1 MRRLTVSLVGLVA
14 LGSATQSAQAVVPP
28 AARGPAPGVLELRAG
43 DAVRAYAPTTGVAPA
58 SRAAAWSRF
67 VRLAGGSWNAMWDAH
82 TAIPMAISGAGIF
95 APGTVQGDAE
105 AERFTRAFIAEHI
118 ALLAPGSSAGDLR
131 LVDNI
136 TDGQMRTL
144 GFVQTYQGMEVFD
157 THLIFEFKN
166 DRLFVVGSTAM
177 PDVQVPTAMATA
189 APEALRAGAMT
200 WLSDLGR
207 TLVPSK
213 TATAIIMPLVR
224 ESGTIEYRRVVPVEV
239 TEPNGFG
246 AWTVYVDS
254 ATGAGVARKD
264 NLAYA
269 DGVLKYK
276 VPDRSPLFGSRVDR
290 PAALANIS
298 VAGVATTTD
307 NYGGLS
313 WTGSAAAAVTT
324 NCTGSLVTVN
334 NTNASGT
341 KITGSVMVTPEGD
354 GIWDLSSTPTSD
366 SQLTCFSSVNVVKE
380 HVARFVPRGQ
390 IAWLNNAL
398 VVNAN
403 QNQVCN
409 ANWNGSSLQFFISGT
424 SGTNICENTGRI
436 TDVVYHEFG
445 HGFHQNVVT
454 GGGSVNGGMGEGVG
468 DTMSVSIT
476 QDYRM
481 ALGFFTDRPTVP
493 IRDLDTTD
501 QGWPAPSTE
510 VHTQGVTYGGWMF
523 DLRKNLKQIYGDKEG
538 NWVTDRLFYE
548 SVRRAT
554 SIPTSY
560 TQVVAADDDD
570 GNTANGTPNFCA
582 IYEAAQRHTL
592 PTSAPAA
599 AALVPGVAPPTRS
612 GQRVTLKLLG
622 NSFCPTDLSTATAS
636 YLAPGSSTPAS
647 VTLTK
652 DATGNYVGDLPAQA
666 ENTVGSYNVTATF
679 GNGKAYAFPDN
690 AADPNYQYYVGG
702 VQNLYCTS
710 FDDAAAPADWTHG
723 ATPVEADEWEWGSP
737 GEIAGT
743 NDPRVASSGAKVYG
757 MDLGK
762 WTTDGVY
769 PAGATSYLQSPQIS
783 TAGMSVVRLQY
794 RRQLNVETGAS
805 DQASIYANGVKVWS
819 NATTANHVDKE
830 WRLHDVDISAQAANG
845 TAQVKF
851 ELVSNATNNFGGWNI
866 DDFCIVGIPGP
877 QTDGGEDGG
886 APDASEDA
894 TSDGASDVTSS
905 DVDASDGG
913 TDDAPLDASEPAD
926 AVVDARS
933 DGDANDTGA
942 AADARD
948 GADSGATGGTAGAAG
963 NAGSG
968 GVAGNGGSAGRGGA
982 GGTAGSAGRAGASG
996 AAGSGGNAGTAGSG
1010 GAGGM
1015 AGLDSG
1021 TAGTG
1026 GARDAGGMAGAT
1038 ARDGAT
1044 DALADTSRP
1053 GADGAAVPGGESDD
1067 SGCSCRL
1074 TPSKPRPSLAWLA
1087 MLALAMLR
1095 RRSRRRA

>member
-1 MRRLTVSLVGLVA
+1 MRLSVSLPCLLA
-14 LGSATQSAQAVVPP
+14 LGALTSSARAVLPP
-28 AARGPAPGVLELRAG
+28 ATSGPAPGVLELKAG
-43 DAVRAYAPTTGVAPA
+43 DAVRAYAPTAGVVPSARA
-58 SRAAAWSRF
+58 SAWSRF
-67 VRLAGGSWNAMWDAH
+67 LRLARGQWEGTWDAH
-82 TAIPMAISGAGIF
+82 TAVPMAITGSGIA
-95 APGTVQGDAE
+95 APGTVADAAE

-118 ALLAPGSSAGDLR
+118 ALLAPGSSLNDIR

-136 TDGQMRTL
+136 ADGEMRTL
-144 GFVQTYQGMEVFD
+144 GFVQTYQGLEVFD

-177 PDVQVPTAMATA
+177 PDVQLPAAATA
-189 APEALRAGAMT
+189 ATLDALKTGAT
-200 WLSDLGR
+200 AWLSDLGR
-207 TLVPSK
+207 TLVASK
-213 TATAIIMPLVR
+213 AASPIVLSIVR
-224 ESGTIEYRRVVPVEV
+224 QSGAIEYRRVVPVEV
-239 TEPNGFG
+239 TEPNGPG
-246 AWTVYVDS
+246 SWTVYVDS

-264 NLAYA
+264 NVVYA
-269 DGVLKYK
+269 GGVLKYK
-276 VPDRSPLFGSRVDR
+276 VPDRSPLYGTRVDR

-298 VAGVATTTD
+298 VGGVASKTD
-307 NYGGLS
+307 NYGGIT
-313 WTGSAAAAVTT
+313 WTGTSDATVTT
-324 NCTGSLVTVN
+324 NCTGTLVTVN
-334 NTNASGT
+334 NSNASGA
-341 KITGSVMVTPEGD
+341 KVTGTVTVTPEGA
-354 GIWDLSSTPTSD
+354 GIWDLGTTPTSD

-398 VVNAN
+398 VCNVN

-409 ANWNGSSLQFFISGT
+409 ANWNGSSIQFFIAGT
-424 SGTNICENTGRI
+424 SGTNVCENTGRI
-436 TDVVYHEFG
+436 TDVIYHEFG

-454 GGGSVNGGMGEGVG
+454 AGGSVNGGMGEGVG
-468 DTMSVSIT
+468 DTLSVSIT

-481 ALGFFTDRPTVP
+481 ALGFFTDRPTTP

-510 VHTQGVTYGGWMF
+510 VHVQGVTYAGWMF
-523 DLRKNLKQIYGDKEG
+523 DLRKNLKLIYGDKEG

-592 PTSAPAA
+592 PTSTPTA
-599 AALVPGVAPPTRS
+599 AALVPGVAPPTLNGR
-612 GQRVTLKLLG
+612 GVTLTLRG
-622 NSFCPTDLSTATAS
+622 NSFCPTDLSSAAAS
-636 YLAPGSSTPAS
+636 YLAPGSSTPTS
-647 VTLTK
+647 VPLTK
-652 DATGNYVGDLPAQA
+652 DASGNYIGDLPAQA
-666 ENTVGSYNVTATF
+666 ANTVGQYRVTATF
-679 GNGKAYAFPDN
+679 ANGKAYTFPDN
-690 AADPNYQYYVGG
+690 AADPDYQVYAGTA
-702 VQNLYCTS
+702 QNLYCTN
-710 FDDAAAPADWTHG
+710 FDDAVAPADWTHG
-723 ATPVEADEWEWGSP
+723 ATPTEADEWEWGLP

>member
-1 MRRLTVSLVGLVA
+1 VL
-14 LGSATQSAQAVVPP
+14 PP
-28 AARGPAPGVLELRAG
+28 ATSGPAPGVLELKAG
-43 DAVRAYAPTTGVAPA
+43 DAVRAYAPTAGVVPSARA
-58 SRAAAWSRF
+58 SAWSRF
-67 VRLAGGSWNAMWDAH
+67 LRLAGGQWEGTWDAH
-82 TAIPMAISGAGIF
+82 TAVPMAITGSGIA
-95 APGTVQGDAE
+95 APGTVADAAE

-118 ALLAPGSSAGDLR
+118 ALLAPGSSLNDIR

-136 TDGQMRTL
+136 ADGEMRTL
-144 GFVQTYQGMEVFD
+144 GFVQTYQGLEVFD

-177 PDVQVPTAMATA
+177 PDVQLPGAATA
-189 APEALRAGAMT
+189 ATLDALKTGAT
-200 WLSDLGR
+200 GWLSDLGR
-207 TLVPSK
+207 TLVASK
-213 TATAIIMPLVR
+213 AASPIVLSIVR
-224 ESGTIEYRRVVPVEV
+224 QSGAIEYRRVVPVEV
-239 TEPNGFG
+239 TEPNGPG
-246 AWTVYVDS
+246 SWTVYVDS

-264 NLAYA
+264 NVVYA
-269 DGVLKYK
+269 GGVLKYK
-276 VPDRSPLFGSRVDR
+276 VPDRSPLYGTRVDR

-298 VAGVATTTD
+298 VGGVASKTD
-307 NYGGLS
+307 NYGGIT
-313 WTGSAAAAVTT
+313 WTGTSDATVTT
-324 NCTGSLVTVN
+324 NCTGTLVTVN
-334 NTNASGT
+334 NSNASGA
-341 KITGSVMVTPEGD
+341 KVTGTVTVTPEGA
-354 GIWDLSSTPTSD
+354 GIWDLGTTPTSD

-398 VVNAN
+398 VCNVN

-409 ANWNGSSLQFFISGT
+409 ANWNGSSIQFFIAGT
-424 SGTNICENTGRI
+424 SGTNVCENTGRI
-436 TDVVYHEFG
+436 TDVIYHEFG

-454 GGGSVNGGMGEGVG
+454 AGGSVNGGMGEGVG
-468 DTMSVSIT
+468 DTLSVSIT

-481 ALGFFTDRPTVP
+481 ALGFFTDRPTTP

-510 VHTQGVTYGGWMF
+510 VHVQGVTYAGWMF
-523 DLRKNLKQIYGDKEG
+523 DLRKNLKLIYGDKEG

-592 PTSAPAA
+592 PTSTPTA
-599 AALVPGVAPPTRS
+599 AALVPGVAPPTLNGR
-612 GQRVTLKLLG
+612 GVTLTLRG
-622 NSFCPTDLSTATAS
+622 NSFCPTDLSSAAAS
-636 YLAPGSSTPAS
+636 YLAPGSSTPTS
-647 VTLTK
+647 VPLTK
-652 DATGNYVGDLPAQA
+652 DASGNYIGDLPAQA
-666 ENTVGSYNVTATF
+666 ANTVGQYRVTATF
-679 GNGKAYAFPDN
+679 ANGKAYTFPDN
-690 AADPNYQYYVGG
+690 AADPDYQVYAGAA
-702 VQNLYCTS
+702 QNLYCTN
-710 FDDAAAPADWTHG
+710 FDDAVAPADWTHG
-723 ATPVEADEWEWGSP
+723 ATPTEADEWEWGLP

-877 QTDGGEDGG
+877 QTDGGEDGR
-886 APDASEDA
+886 APDASEDT

-933 DGDANDTGA
+933 DGDANHAGA

-968 GVAGNGGSAGRGGA
+968 GVGGNGGSAGRGGA
-982 GGTAGSAGRAGASG
+982 GGSAGSAGRAGASG

-1038 ARDGAT
+1038 ARDGAA

-1087 MLALAMLR
+1087 MLALATLR